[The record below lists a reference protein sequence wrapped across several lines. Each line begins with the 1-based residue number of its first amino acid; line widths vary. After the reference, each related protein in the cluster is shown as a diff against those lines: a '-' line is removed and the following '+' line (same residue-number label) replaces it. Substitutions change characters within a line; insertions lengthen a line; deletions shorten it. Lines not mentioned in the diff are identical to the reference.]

1 MKMKLSTTVALS
13 ALALGLAASPSMA
26 QTAAPAAPMTA
37 PVTAPATPPKHV
49 MHHAGGHAAITAKKG
64 TPAHD
69 SMSDSLNAQSLAA
82 ANSGQAFVPPGGP
95 ATPAAAP
102 APMKK
107 KM

>member
-1 MKMKLSTTVALS
+1 MKLNLLTTFAMS
-13 ALALGLAASPSMA
+13 ALALGVAASPAMA
-26 QTAAPAAPMTA
+26 QTATPAAPA
-37 PVTAPATPPKHV
+37 HVKHHPA
-49 MHHAGGHAAITAKKG
+49 GHAAIMSKKG

-69 SMSDSLNAQSLAA
+69 SMADQLNAQSLAA
-82 ANSGQAFVPPGGP
+82 SQAGQAFMPPGGP

>member
-1 MKMKLSTTVALS
+1 MKMKLSTTLALPV
-13 ALALGLAASPSMA
+13 LALGLAASPSMA
-26 QTAAPAAPMTA
+26 QTPAPTAPMTA
-37 PVTAPATPPKHV
+37 PATAPMKPVHTP
-49 MHHAGGHAAITAKKG
+49 HHAAGHAAIMAKKG

-82 ANSGQAFVPPGGP
+82 AQSGQAFMPPGGP

-102 APMKK
+102 AMKK